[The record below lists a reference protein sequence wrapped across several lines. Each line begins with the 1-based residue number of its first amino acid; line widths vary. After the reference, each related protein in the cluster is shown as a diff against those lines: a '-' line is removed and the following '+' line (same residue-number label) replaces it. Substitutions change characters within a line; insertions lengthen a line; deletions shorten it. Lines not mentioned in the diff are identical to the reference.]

1 MQLNSKEK
9 IIRKQNNIKNSISGI
24 TLIALVVTIIVLIIL
39 AGVSINLVL
48 GENGIITMAK
58 KAKENMEIAQTKEE
72 EMLNTITNYVENEGK
87 IVIEGP
93 VAGGSYD
100 NPYIP
105 AGFTHT
111 EGEGTWNSG
120 YVIKEKET
128 GNVFVWVPCVLD
140 QAKVKDGDNV
150 QTFKKTLPSTTDTTD
165 PYYMYNKNNYTITGD
180 ESPANLIKTSVG
192 TYGGFYIAA
201 YEAGIEG
208 TTENYALETKT
219 ATDGSVKPLSKAD
232 CGVWNYI
239 TRANALIVAANMVDT
254 TDGVKSGLIS
264 GECWDTTLQW
274 MVNSSSNAATNAGYD
289 TNSEGK
295 GWYSD
300 VSSSTIHTT
309 GYYAINNI
317 YDMAGNVWEM
327 TTENYMND
335 GNSYL
340 VLRGGNY
347 FETYTNCSAASRIHN
362 KIEYI
367 GRTGFRVVLYKN
379 V

>member
-1 MQLNSKEK
+1 MKKEEVK
-9 IIRKQNNIKNSISGI
+9 KSFNSGI

-128 GNVFVWVPCVLD
+128 GNFFVWVPCVLD
-140 QAKVKDGDNV
+140 QSKVKDGDNV
-150 QTFKKTLPSTTDTTD
+150 QIFKKTTTPEKYNEYSLGLSPTDTSVTD
-165 PYYMYNKNNYTITGD
+165 ADPTN
-180 ESPANLIKTSVG
+180 AIKTSVG

-219 ATDGSVKPLSKAD
+219 ATNGSVKPLSKAG
-232 CGVWNYI
+232 CGLWNYI
-239 TRANALIVAANMVDT
+239 TRANALIVAASMVDT

-274 MVNSSSNAATNAGYD
+274 IVNSSTNATANVGYD
-289 TNSEGK
+289 TDSSGK
-295 GWYSD
+295 GWYND
-300 VSSSTIHTT
+300 VSSNVRHTT
-309 GYYAINNI
+309 GYYAVNNI

-327 TTENYMND
+327 TTENCTKD

-340 VLRGGNY
+340 VSRGGGYDCSGSVN
-347 FETYTNCSAASRIHN
+347 SAAYRICN
-362 KIEYI
+362 NDLTYYAF
-367 GRTGFRVVLYKN
+367 GFRVVLYKN
-379 V
+379 G

>member
-1 MQLNSKEK
+1 MKKE
-9 IIRKQNNIKNSISGI
+9 QAI

-219 ATDGSVKPLSKAD
+219 ATDGSVKPLSKAGK
-232 CGVWNYI
+232 GVWNYI
-239 TRANALIVAANMVDT
+239 SRTDALTVAESMVNT
-254 TDGVKSGLIS
+254 LDGVKSGLIS

-274 MVNSSSNAATNAGYD
+274 MVNSSSNATANAGYD
-289 TNSEGK
+289 TNSLGK
-295 GWYSD
+295 GWYND
-300 VSSSTIHTT
+300 VSNGSRHTT
-309 GYYAINNI
+309 GYYAVNNI
-317 YDMAGNVWEM
+317 YDMAGNVWEW
-327 TTENYMND
+327 TTENCTYNN
-335 GNSYL
+335 GSSYL
-340 VLRGGNY
+340 VYRGGYCGSSGSNNPAAY
-347 FETYTNCSAASRIHN
+347 RSSLSDVAYYGSA
-362 KIEYI
+362 
-367 GRTGFRVVLYKN
+367 FRVVLYK
-379 V
+379 